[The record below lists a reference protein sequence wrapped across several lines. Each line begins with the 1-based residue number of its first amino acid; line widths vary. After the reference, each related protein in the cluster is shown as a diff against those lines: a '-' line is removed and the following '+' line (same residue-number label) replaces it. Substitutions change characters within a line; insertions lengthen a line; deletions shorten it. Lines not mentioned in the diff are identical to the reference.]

1 MNIFRLTVMKFC
13 ILFFIPLRVHSQST
27 EIYTD
32 LRGNKYAAINYKG
45 MVKYKVEDR
54 SKNTNFRSY
63 IQLYKYDSDYKPQEE
78 KDESGNNVFVYRTT
92 RHTERQKE
100 GGGDWKVSGYFLVSP
115 DIVNKEGAA
124 KAQTMDWATA
134 NGYLTSANTNVYSTP
149 SFAVTRGCAAYR
161 GKDGLDET
169 GTWRVPTRGEC
180 ALILLFYKKMEET
193 QKITDFQPFAL
204 SAKDPTYYWSAT
216 EVGGYSRGVW
226 SMRFYPDDYITGYWL
241 NTGYYDKTQNSYY
254 LRCIRD
260 IPQ

>member
-1 MNIFRLTVMKFC
+1 MNIFRLTVIKFC
-13 ILFFIPLRVHSQST
+13 IVFFIPLKVYSQST

-63 IQLYKYDSDYKPQEE
+63 IQLYKYDSDNKPQEE

-124 KAQTMDWATA
+124 KAQTMDWASA
-134 NGYLTSANTNVYSTP
+134 NGYLTSANSNVYSTP
-149 SFAVTRGCAAYR
+149 SFAVTKGCAAYR

-180 ALILLFYKKMEET
+180 ALILLFYKKWRRLKK
-193 QKITDFQPFAL
+193 QPVFNHSLFPPKIL
-204 SAKDPTYYWSAT
+204 L
-216 EVGGYSRGVW
+216 
-226 SMRFYPDDYITGYWL
+226 ITGLQRRKEEILKMHGQCDYML
-241 NTGYYDKTQNSYY
+241 MIK
-254 LRCIRD
+254 
-260 IPQ
+260 